1 LTTVLESITN
11 AVGYT
16 LDITSAYRSPDYNAS
31 VGGSKK
37 SMHMQGKAV
46 DVVMTGKSDT
56 ERQQFIQAAIDAGIK
71 GIGIYNSFTHIDI
84 RTNKTAWG
92 SNGSRTSLPNFP
104 WAQQVL
110 GANGYATS

>member
-1 LTTVLESITN
+1 MNLSALTTVLTTLTN

-46 DVVMTGKSDT
+46 DVIMTGKTDVTNANNLYKWLLMQVS
-56 ERQQFIQAAIDAGIK
+56 RHWCIQ
-71 GIGIYNSFTHIDI
+71 Y
-84 RTNKTAWG
+84 
-92 SNGSRTSLPNFP
+92 
-104 WAQQVL
+104 V
-110 GANGYATS
+110 YAH